1 MTHCHGST
9 HVYLGLSDICI
20 CGASRW
26 GVGDTKS
33 PTTPGL
39 RPPGGRRRGNVVSG
53 MIPKPYTIP
62 YVPNPHHP
70 RYQQQQPEAADV
82 PLTVFRAAVD
92 AKAQFLSADGS
103 RAYRA
108 DRGNPEIAHWDR
120 ELKRFD
126 SWWATDEVPGDAAKV
141 DS

>member
-1 MTHCHGST
+1 MTHCHGDC
-9 HVYLGLSDICI
+9 HIYLPDFDICI

-26 GVGDTKS
+26 NVYQAYTF
-33 PTTPGL
+33 PG
-39 RPPGGRRRGNVVSG
+39 
-53 MIPKPYTIP
+53 

-70 RYQQQQPEAADV
+70 RASQPEATEV
-82 PLTVFRAAVD
+82 PLAVFRAAVD
-92 AKAQFLSADGS
+92 AKAQFLSADGLT
-103 RAYRA
+103 AYRA

-126 SWWATDEVPGDAAKV
+126 SWWATDEVPGDAVKL